1 MDGWTDECADRWMHW
16 WMHSWMHW
24 WPAGWMDR
32 KRVVG
37 GLMDVYD
44 RKEMDGCM
52 DRWLTGCIR
61 IDG

>member
-37 GLMDVYD
+37 GLMDVLYTIE
-44 RKEMDGCM
+44 R
-52 DRWLTGCIR
+52 RWMGAW